1 MNDTLGHIVGDKA
14 LHEAAASL
22 KSVIRAKDLICRI
35 GGDEFMLF
43 IKDAESVADIRFCA
57 EKINRILVKTYEKDG
72 KEVTVSASIGIA
84 LVEEGI
90 TFESLYERADRALYE
105 VKNKHRNQYW
115 IA

>member
-1 MNDTLGHIVGDKA
+1 MQNRRGRVYAVYQGCG
-14 LHEAAASL
+14 ERSGY
-22 KSVIRAKDLICRI
+22 S
-35 GGDEFMLF
+35 
-43 IKDAESVADIRFCA
+43 FCA

>member
-1 MNDTLGHIVGDKA
+1 MILI
-14 LHEAAASL
+14 AAVLAISL
-22 KSVIRAKDLICRI
+22 ISLAA
-35 GGDEFMLF
+35 
-43 IKDAESVADIRFCA
+43 IKM
-57 EKINRILVKTYEKDG
+57 TQKDG